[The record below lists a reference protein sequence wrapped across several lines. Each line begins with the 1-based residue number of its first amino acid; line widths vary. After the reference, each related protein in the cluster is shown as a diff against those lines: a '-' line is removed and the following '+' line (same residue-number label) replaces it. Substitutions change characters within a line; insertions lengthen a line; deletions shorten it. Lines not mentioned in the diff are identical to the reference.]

1 MKKKIGVLVIFDL
14 PSPPPKDLDLSRELD
29 SEDWKTEAHVVR
41 ALNRL
46 GHRVRTVG
54 LYDDPGPVLEEIK
67 THRPDVVFNLAEQ
80 FKDRSANDRNVV
92 GLLEMMDVRYTGSSP
107 TGLTLCKNKGMTK
120 EILSYHRIDFPD
132 FVVFPPSANIRK
144 PKQLDYPLF
153 IKPLKDEASYG
164 IAQDSFVRD
173 DRAFEDRVRF
183 IHERMNQQALAE
195 EYIEG
200 RELYVS
206 IIGNRRLH
214 VMPIREVIFS
224 KMPENQPQFATFKAK
239 WDEEYRKKWGIKNI
253 FAQDLPEGIPEKIS
267 VICKK
272 VYQALH
278 IRGYGRID
286 LRLTPEGRIVVLEA
300 NPNPGLAP
308 DDEVA
313 QSALKAGY
321 SYEELIQWI
330 LRLAFAR
337 LYPFKSGSH
346 SSLPPQSERAG

>member
-1 MKKKIGVLVIFDL
+1 MKKKIDVLVIFDL
-14 PSPPPKDLDLSRELD
+14 PSPPPKYLDLSRELD
-29 SEDWKTEAHVVR
+29 SADWKTEAHVVR
-41 ALNRL
+41 ALTRL
-46 GHRVRTVG
+46 GHRVRTIG
-54 LYDDPGPVLEEIK
+54 LYDDPGPVLDEIK

-132 FVVFPPSANIRK
+132 FAVFPPSANIRK

-173 DRAFEDRVRF
+173 DRSFEDRVRF
-183 IHERMNQQALAE
+183 IHERLNQQALAE

-214 VMPIREVIFS
+214 VLPIREVIFS

-313 QSALKAGY
+313 LSALKAGY
-321 SYEELIQWI
+321 SYEELVQWI
-330 LRLAFAR
+330 LRLAFVR
-337 LYPFKSGSH
+337 LYPFKSGPLN
-346 SSLPPQSERAG
+346 SLPPQSERS